1 MPNIKVNTTILLPAD
16 MYWSDEFKYT
26 AMGSKVTHGLTGAL
40 IIQQA
45 RKKVGARRI
54 TLSSG
59 RDTALLERQQLE
71 DLEALCETFPPV
83 VFELEFAD
91 GRTFNVQFDSTD
103 GAPIEADALQPG
115 KVPAPDDL
123 FTTTLRFME
132 IPA

>member
-1 MPNIKVNTTILLPAD
+1 

-26 AMGSKVTHGLTGAL
+26 AMGSKVTHGLTGSL

-45 RKKVGARRI
+45 RKKIGARRI

-83 VFELEFAD
+83 AFELEFAD

-132 IPA
+132 IPV